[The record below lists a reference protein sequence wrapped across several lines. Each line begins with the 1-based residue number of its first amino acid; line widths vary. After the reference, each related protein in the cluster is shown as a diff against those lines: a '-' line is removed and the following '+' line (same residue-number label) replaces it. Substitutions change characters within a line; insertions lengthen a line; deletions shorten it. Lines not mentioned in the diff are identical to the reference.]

1 MPDSAAQVAI
11 GGINIVFFGV
21 EASDQYQSLFA
32 TPLAI
37 FRFLDENRH
46 NN

>member
-1 MPDSAAQVAI
+1 MEIRRIKMRRGLQN
-11 GGINIVFFGV
+11 G
-21 EASDQYQSLFA
+21 SDQYQSLFA

-37 FRFLDENRH
+37 FRFLDENHH